1 VLLLYRMQDLFLQ
14 FLGQCQV
21 SLMVV
26 HGDFRVHMFL
36 LYAFLQKLLE
46 KQRRFFD
53 EFHDASSFVKPNYV
67 LKVVF
72 LFYKQ
77 QDPYAL

>member
-1 VLLLYRMQDLFLQ
+1 MQDLFLQ

-46 KQRRFFD
+46 KEICFFDD
-53 EFHDASSFVKPNYV
+53 EFHDAGSFVKPNYV